1 MLSYAPNKFCTTQ
14 EKKVDHKKKL
24 DALKLAGK
32 SWHGRALAAG
42 LQLGALLTK

>member
-1 MLSYAPNKFCTTQ
+1 MKPPSSPVQ

-24 DALKLAGK
+24 DALASTGK

-42 LQLGALLTK
+42 LQIGTLLVK